1 MKKAPVKKKVVKSK
15 KKAKKAKEEK
25 YVDPM
30 DKETPAESARSL
42 FVSGEGEAL
51 KEKEEKEK
59 QERQKA
65 LDDDQNVQLL

>member
-1 MKKAPVKKKVVKSK
+1 
-15 KKAKKAKEEK
+15 
-25 YVDPM
+25 M
-30 DKETPAESARSL
+30 DKPTAAENARSL

-59 QERQKA
+59 VEKQKA